1 VLQHLLLLHDELL
14 PLHLPLHLQLVLILR
29 ALRVQHIQPLL
40 LQSLVVLLLL
50 LLLLAK
56 EGKFLFHLH
65 PCKHRLLF
73 LLLLQF
79 LDVLVS
85 HAVQCYTCLLGFVQ
99 LLEDAFLVG
108 WYVWKTVWKIIK
120 PLFLFDDHVST

>member
-1 VLQHLLLLHDELL
+1 M
-14 PLHLPLHLQLVLILR
+14 
-29 ALRVQHIQPLL
+29 QHIQPLL

-56 EGKFLFHLH
+56 EGEFLLHLH
-65 PCKHRLLF
+65 PCKHGLLF

-85 HAVQCYTCLLGFVQ
+85 HAVQCYTRLLGFVQ

-108 WYVWKTVWKIIK
+108 WYVWETVWKIIM
-120 PLFLFDDHVST
+120 PSFLFDDHITLS